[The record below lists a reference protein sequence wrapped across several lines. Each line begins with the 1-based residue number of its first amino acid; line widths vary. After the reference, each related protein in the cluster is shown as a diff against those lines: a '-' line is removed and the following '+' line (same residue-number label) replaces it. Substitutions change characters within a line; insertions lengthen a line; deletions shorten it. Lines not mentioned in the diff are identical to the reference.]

1 MKTLLLA
8 CLLFSS
14 AAFAKPPVY
23 TDKVNNELFG
33 AVEALSLPP
42 CDTHQHF
49 SCSTTV
55 RDLFC
60 KVAGGVHELDNDAYH
75 DVSAYACSYTVSDH
89 FAPEAS
95 KTIGVEGVRAQ
106 ALYTALQHA
115 GLKPDCDQF
124 TNQEGNHTCN
134 TRMQNIKCGEEAI
147 GKTKKRTCEV
157 IPKYPLTQ
165 AAPPRSAHQSG
176 AVVFDRKTGKASHDG
191 CNGNWTCEGVLNL
204 GGKEPQ
210 DGAFGPD
217 YGKTAR

>member
-23 TDKVNNELFG
+23 SEKLNHELFG
-33 AVEALSLPP
+33 AVVALDLPP
-42 CDTHQHF
+42 CDTKQHF

-75 DVSAYACSYTVSDH
+75 DVSYYSCSYTVSDH
-89 FAPEAS
+89 IAPEAS
-95 KTIGVEGVRAQ
+95 KTIGVDGVRAQ
-106 ALYTALQHA
+106 ALYIALQHA

-124 TNQEGNHTCN
+124 TNPAGNHTCN

-147 GKTKKRTCEV
+147 GKAKKLTCEV

-165 AAPPRSAHQSG
+165 AAPPNPNSA
-176 AVVFDRKTGKASHDG
+176 AVVYDRRTGKASHDG
-191 CNGNWTCEGVLNL
+191 CKGNWTCEGVMNL
-204 GGKEPQ
+204 GGQ
-210 DGAFGPD
+210 NSRDGD
-217 YGKTAR
+217 SKTAK